1 MQRIWEIIFGLD
13 KGFLGRE
20 GEFTLTFAPRWPF
33 QDIVGAAT
41 WNLVLAG
48 LTLALVL
55 YVYRRESR
63 SRSARISL
71 GVMRGLLLAFVIAML
86 NRPVLTLTQSRTEP
100 SALAIVM
107 DDSISMQVRDGAV
120 DAQGQGVSRMQAV
133 LNLLE
138 GDNQKLLKDLAR
150 HHIVRFYRFDRD
162 AQAIG
167 SVSKD
172 TFAKAQGTAP
182 QTQPTTA
189 PTDVLASLAPT
200 GQSTQVLASLRTV
213 LEELQGQRL
222 AGVVLLTDGRDTPVE
237 SLAEGLTVVKGF
249 GVKIYPVAVGS
260 DKAPRN
266 IMVES
271 VNVQDAAFVKDITN
285 IRARVRAAGYPA
297 GHQITVVLK
306 NKKTGQPLLGIDGR
320 PARETITMA
329 GDGSQEA
336 ELYFRPMEVGTL
348 DVDVEALKEP
358 GELDL
363 EDNSRTVQ
371 VAVLDAKI
379 SVLYCEGYP
388 RWDYRY
394 LKNELIRDKTVEVSC
409 LLFSADSGFA
419 QEGNRPITRF
429 PETMPELLAYDV
441 VLFGD
446 VDPRQ
451 FTDAQLQLVADFV
464 AKKGGGF
471 GMVAGSRWSPQ
482 AFRGTPIEPIL
493 PVMIS
498 RSGTEEAIATA
509 QGFRPVLT
517 KDGQQST
524 IFRFFE
530 KREENE
536 KYLRE
541 GMEPLFWYC
550 KGITAKPGVGEIYAE
565 HPAESGPD
573 GRRAPILILGRF
585 GAGRTLFSA
594 IDDSWRWRRY
604 TGESIFDT
612 YWIQQLRYLAR
623 SRKLG
628 QRRFTLTSLRPAYE
642 LGEKAEVSLRVLDPD
657 LLQQLPEQ
665 IGVILEDGTGQ
676 TVRHDTLQR
685 REGQNDLYVASWTA
699 DAMGRFTF
707 RLPALAAGSEPL
719 ELPIEVNIPRLEL
732 NQPQVDRDLLS
743 RLATTVTETG
753 EHGGP
758 DLNKLRLNAESNVED
773 VRAEIEKIPSAAM
786 TVPVYTNDPLWN
798 APLAMGIFVTLITL
812 EWILRKAYGML

>member
-1 MQRIWEIIFGLD
+1 MQRILEIILGLD

-20 GEFTLTFAPRWPF
+20 GEFTVTFAPRWPF
-33 QDIVGAAT
+33 QDIVGAVT

-48 LTLALVL
+48 LALALVV
-55 YVYRRESR
+55 YVYRREGR

-100 SALAIVM
+100 SALVIVM

-150 HHIVRFYRFDRD
+150 QHIVRFYRFDRD

-172 TFAKAQGTAP
+172 TFAKGQGTAP

-189 PTDVLASLAPT
+189 PTDVLANLAPT

-237 SLAEGLTVVKGF
+237 SLADGLAAVKGF

-271 VNVQDAAFVKDITN
+271 VNVQDAAFVKDIT
-285 IRARVRAAGYPA
+285 
-297 GHQITVVLK
+297 ITVVLK

-329 GDGSQEA
+329 GDGSQEV
-336 ELYFRPMEVGTL
+336 ELHFRPMEVGTL
-348 DVDVEALKEP
+348 DVDVEAVKEP

-394 LKNELIRDKTVEVSC
+394 LKNELIRDRTVEVSC

-471 GMVAGSRWSPQ
+471 GMVAGSRW
-482 AFRGTPIEPIL
+482 
-493 PVMIS
+493 
-498 RSGTEEAIATA
+498 
-509 QGFRPVLT
+509 
-517 KDGQQST
+517 
-524 IFRFFE
+524 
-530 KREENE
+530 
-536 KYLRE
+536 
-541 GMEPLFWYC
+541 
-550 KGITAKPGVGEIYAE
+550 
-565 HPAESGPD
+565 
-573 GRRAPILILGRF
+573 
-585 GAGRTLFSA
+585 
-594 IDDSWRWRRY
+594 
-604 TGESIFDT
+604 
-612 YWIQQLRYLAR
+612 
-623 SRKLG
+623 
-628 QRRFTLTSLRPAYE
+628 
-642 LGEKAEVSLRVLDPD
+642 
-657 LLQQLPEQ
+657 
-665 IGVILEDGTGQ
+665 
-676 TVRHDTLQR
+676 
-685 REGQNDLYVASWTA
+685 
-699 DAMGRFTF
+699 
-707 RLPALAAGSEPL
+707 
-719 ELPIEVNIPRLEL
+719 
-732 NQPQVDRDLLS
+732 
-743 RLATTVTETG
+743 
-753 EHGGP
+753 
-758 DLNKLRLNAESNVED
+758 
-773 VRAEIEKIPSAAM
+773 
-786 TVPVYTNDPLWN
+786 
-798 APLAMGIFVTLITL
+798 
-812 EWILRKAYGML
+812 